1 MSSMKS
7 AAHSASASFSPLVL
21 AFATCLLALPGTA
34 VAQSTANND
43 KVAAQ
48 ALFEDARQL
57 AAAAKYAEACPKFA
71 DSERLDPSPSTL
83 LNLASCWEKL
93 GRTATAWAT
102 YREAESAAS
111 AARRPDYVAVAE
123 RHAAALAPTLA
134 RLTIAVSE
142 SVDGMQ
148 VKRDGVPVG
157 AAAWGTALPVDVGSH
172 TVEAGAP
179 AHKGW
184 NMSVEVPRDGAQVT
198 VTVPPLE
205 PLPPEHASAAVPTST
220 VAPSPAASPTLA
232 EPRPH
237 GSTQRVAGLVIAGA
251 GVVGLGVSG
260 ILALVAN
267 GKKQDS
273 LSGNH
278 CPSSSPNQCDST
290 GVSLRNQALS
300 LGDGAT
306 VAFAIGAV
314 ALVTGGVL
322 WLSAPREGSSAPA
335 VARVGLAPA
344 AGGAVLVGSWQ

>member
-1 MSSMKS
+1 MNS
-7 AAHSASASFSPLVL
+7 AADSARASFGAPVL
-21 AFATCLLALPGTA
+21 AFATCLLAWPATA
-34 VAQSTANND
+34 GAQSTADND

-57 AAAAKYAEACPKFA
+57 VAVGKYAEACPKFA

-111 AARRPDYVAVAE
+111 AARRSDYASVAE

-157 AAAWGTALPVDVGSH
+157 SAAWGTALPVDVGSH

-184 NMSVEVPRDGAQVT
+184 NMTVEVPRDGAQVT

-205 PLPPEHASAAVPTST
+205 SLPPERASPAAPTST
-220 VAPSPAASPTLA
+220 VAPSPAASPTPG
-232 EPRPH
+232 EPRPR
-237 GSTQRVAGLVIAGA
+237 GSTQRVAGLVIGAA

-273 LSGNH
+273 LSGDH
-278 CPSSSPNQCDST
+278 CPSSPNQCDST

-322 WLSAPREGSSAPA
+322 WLSAPRESGAPA
-335 VARVGLAPA
+335 VAHVGLAPA